1 MSNTEATME
10 NAKRILSTLTAATA
24 ADNVLG
30 TDQTRASFDHAA
42 AQAHEAGLAQAE
54 INEAI
59 YAGAAAAQIVAKGR
73 RMAKNF

>member
-1 MSNTEATME
+1 MA

-30 TDQTRASFDHAA
+30 TDQTRASFDNATA
-42 AQAHEAGLAQAE
+42 RAHEAGLAQAE
-54 INEAI
+54 IDEAI
-59 YAGAAAAQIVAKGR
+59 DAGAAAAQLVDRGR

>member
-1 MSNTEATME
+1 MAH
-10 NAKRILSTLTAATA
+10 AKRILSTLTAATA
-24 ADNVLG
+24 AYNVFD

-42 AQAHEAGLAQAE
+42 ARAHEAGLAQAE

-59 YAGAAAAQIVAKGR
+59 YAGAAAAQLVDRGR